1 MYQGVSNDK
10 TYGMQ
15 IYFYS
20 CALVVT
26 LLMQQP
32 IYAGS
37 FSLNGSTTCEACQP
51 GTFSNVGA
59 SLCLECP
66 SGYR

>member
-1 MYQGVSNDK
+1 MYHGVCNDK

-32 IYAGS
+32 IYV
-37 FSLNGSTTCEACQP
+37 F
-51 GTFSNVGA
+51 NVLLDHFPLMVA
-59 SLCLECP
+59 QHVKLVNQVHLAMLVQVCV
-66 SGYR
+66 